1 MVHQQHPYLL
11 DVWCPMDGLNLM
23 LEQSGDAFIHEEFYN
38 GWTHNHYVMSVM
50 CFCPD
55 GTILIVF
62 AIFLAPFMIP
72 KLQIMETYTTN
83 LSWCIY
89 ETVQNAL
96 LIQRLGM

>member
-1 MVHQQHPYLL
+1 
-11 DVWCPMDGLNLM
+11 MDGLKLM
-23 LEQSGDAFIHEEFYN
+23 LEQSGDDLIQEQFYN
-38 GWTHNHYVMSVM
+38 GWMHNHYMASLM
-50 CFCPD
+50 CFRPD

-62 AIFLAPFMIP
+62 AIFLTPFMIA

-96 LIQRLGM
+96 LIQHLGM